1 MQRRRPVVLH
11 SIVRFSTVTRLARRL
26 GDMLRSER
34 DVVESGYDRIASS
47 YLDARTRDGGD
58 VALLE
63 ELLADIPDGSRVL
76 DAGCGSGV
84 PVVSRLREAGHDV
97 VGLDFSSGQL
107 SLARAVLASDRLV
120 QGDVTDLPLA
130 CASFGAV
137 VSFYAVIHVPRQ
149 QHRHLF
155 EEIYRVLDPA
165 DARSSASVGV
175 TCRPTTIRRAGSA
188 FRCSGS
194 FRRDDEPRPACG
206 SRARLA
212 MEQTGDRS
220 DGARL
225 ASVRPRQPRLTAGF
239 VATHGVIDVEGMGPP
254 PRRHAATGLETSF
267 RSRCS
272 YRCLKEPRQTF
283 RVDHNEPQPNGE

>member
-97 VGLDFSSGQL
+97 VGWTSRPVNCPLLGLFLPAIGWS
-107 SLARAVLASDRLV
+107 R
-120 QGDVTDLPLA
+120 VT
-130 CASFGAV
+130 
-137 VSFYAVIHVPRQ
+137 
-149 QHRHLF
+149 
-155 EEIYRVLDPA
+155 
-165 DARSSASVGV
+165 
-175 TCRPTTIRRAGSA
+175 
-188 FRCSGS
+188 
-194 FRRDDEPRPACG
+194 
-206 SRARLA
+206 
-212 MEQTGDRS
+212 
-220 DGARL
+220 
-225 ASVRPRQPRLTAGF
+225 
-239 VATHGVIDVEGMGPP
+239 
-254 PRRHAATGLETSF
+254 
-267 RSRCS
+267 
-272 YRCLKEPRQTF
+272 
-283 RVDHNEPQPNGE
+283 